1 MFRSTTLI
9 TLLALAVSVTA
20 TLDPATS
27 NTKGKCP
34 ANPGCSPAK
43 TSNAI
48 QAAECSHN
56 TRVSGTQT
64 FAIFKTDHQYD
75 SSHGAPYGTCEAYTC
90 TPPSNEALTADE
102 DCWTFYWGDEGEE
115 QGEGAGCIKSPVD
128 GTCMHLRGMGTDT
141 MLEYALLKADYD
153 FVFAQV
159 GNKTKT
165 PSLQTELS
173 KLLSAHNSASGDPLS
188 AI

>member
-9 TLLALAVSVTA
+9 SLLALAVSVTA

-27 NTKGKCP
+27 NTKGKYP

-43 TSNAI
+43 TSTAI

-75 SSHGAPYGTCEAYTC
+75 SVYGAPYGTCEAYTC
-90 TPPSNEALTADE
+90 TPPSSAGLTADE
-102 DCWTFYWGDEGEE
+102 DYWTFYWGDEGEE
-115 QGEGAGCIKSPVD
+115 QGEGAGCIKSPDD
-128 GTCMHLRGMGTDT
+128 GTCGCENSDGT
-141 MLEYALLKADYD
+141 
-153 FVFAQV
+153 FVP
-159 GNKTKT
+159 GGSNCK
-165 PSLQTELS
+165 
-173 KLLSAHNSASGDPLS
+173 
-188 AI
+188 